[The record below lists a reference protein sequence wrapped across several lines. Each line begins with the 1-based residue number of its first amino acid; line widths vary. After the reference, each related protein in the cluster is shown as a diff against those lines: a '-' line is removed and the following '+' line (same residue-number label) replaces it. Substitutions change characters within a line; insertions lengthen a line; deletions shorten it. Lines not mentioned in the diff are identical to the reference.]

1 MNKFLLC
8 DYCNKIGEIT
18 KIIPYGLDKT
28 KLMCFSCNNKEMQ
41 SILKNLLDNTKSH
54 YVR

>member
-8 DYCNKIGEIT
+8 DYCNKICEIT

-28 KLMCFSCNNKEMQ
+28 KLMCVTCNNKEMER
-41 SILKNLLDNTKSH
+41 ILKNLIENTKSH